1 VPPASPIPPPV
12 PPFVVRLERD
22 GPACVLVLE
31 GELDLYT
38 TKEAIRVA
46 AGAVVH
52 VVDLAGVSFIDSTGL
67 RMVLELYRRAQDA
80 EQPFVVAGAR
90 PEVARSFEITGI
102 TQVVEVADDRQ
113 AALARLR

>member
-1 VPPASPIPPPV
+1 VPPATSTPPPV
-12 PPFVVRLERD
+12 PPFVARLERD

-38 TKEAIRVA
+38 TEEASRVA

-52 VVDLAGVSFIDSTGL
+52 LVDLAGLTFIDSTGL
-67 RMVLELYRRAQDA
+67 RMVLDLYRRAQDA
-80 EQPFVVAGAR
+80 DQAFVVASMR

-102 TQVVEVADDRQ
+102 TQVVDVASDRRD
-113 AALARLR
+113 ALARLR